1 MLCRRQVLLHQRRM
15 QMSKSLKLCCV
26 LAVIASLLLSG
37 VLLMRSIGKKTSLTA
52 IEGELSVSRK
62 HWETVAA
69 EKESLQDTLSDITS
83 QLREAQLTID
93 ESETRASELNAEVAQ
108 LETDISSLI
117 SQLDQLGI
125 SSDVPPS

>member
-1 MLCRRQVLLHQRRM
+1 MLSRRQALLPRRRM
-15 QMSKSLKLCCV
+15 QMSKSLKLCCA
-26 LAVIASLLLSG
+26 LAVAASLILSG
-37 VLLMRSIGKKTSLTA
+37 VLLMRSIGKRTALSA

-83 QLREAQLTID
+83 QLREAQLTIE
-93 ESETRASELNAEVAQ
+93 ESETRASELNAEVTQ
-108 LETDISSLI
+108 LETDIRSLI

-125 SSDVPPS
+125 SSDVPQS